1 MHRKEL
7 MNMAVANK
15 KVEPNK
21 KEWLGSLS
29 DDDFCVLVEPNYAYD
44 KCRLCGSSKLP
55 GSDNTDC
62 PEICPNCNNDK

>member
-1 MHRKEL
+1 
-7 MNMAVANK
+7 MAVVNK
-15 KVEPNK
+15 NIEPSTKV
-21 KEWLGSLS
+21 WLESLS
-29 DDDFCVLVEPNYAYD
+29 DDDFCIPVEVYSYYD